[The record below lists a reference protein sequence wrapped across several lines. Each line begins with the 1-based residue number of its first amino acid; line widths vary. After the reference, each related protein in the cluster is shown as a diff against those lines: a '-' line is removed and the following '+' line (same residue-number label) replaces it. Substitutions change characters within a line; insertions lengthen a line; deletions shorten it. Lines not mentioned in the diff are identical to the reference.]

1 MFSKLTDY
9 ELVVLGQETYEKR
22 QWSEADVRTLRECW
36 NECQKRGEDMMALF
50 RPAYRDLLT
59 FHEID
64 GGTITEDDVRSLE
77 RAGAG
82 IAADYRAV
90 ERKLLGVVICPARPQ
105 C

>member
-1 MFSKLTDY
+1 MLKDMTDE
-9 ELVVLGQETYEKR
+9 ELAVLGLDTYHKQHWATE
-22 QWSEADVRTLRECW
+22 DVGTLRRCW
-36 NECQKRGEDMMALF
+36 DEYRRRGEHTITLF
-50 RPAYRDLLT
+50 RPAYLAVLT

-82 IAADYRAV
+82 IAVDYRAV
-90 ERKLLGVVICPARPQ
+90 ERKLLGVVICPIRPQ

>member
-1 MFSKLTDY
+1 
-9 ELVVLGQETYEKR
+9 V
-22 QWSEADVRTLRECW
+22 
-36 NECQKRGEDMMALF
+36 
-50 RPAYRDLLT
+50 LT

-82 IAADYRAV
+82 IAVDYRAV
-90 ERKLLGVVICPARPQ
+90 ERKLLGVVICPIRPQ